1 MAVRH
6 AHSTASVLAVVDDGD
21 PGPLGSSWSEV
32 LKTAVRPE
40 FRVETYFPER
50 GEPILFGHVCAVEGC
65 TRRGNSRPG
74 RSGDKWLCITH
85 QAEWITA
92 GRRPVDEWLAD
103 GVSLLTAW
111 KRRLIPCSAV
121 GCERSRSSAW
131 WCFFHWK
138 RWINAGRP
146 DRETFA
152 QAAPPAP
159 VGEARCE
166 VPGCQFPATRRGR
179 LCDSHKRTADW
190 CRYKRMCDDVASFL
204 VVLAAAELRL
214 VPHYDFSGLDELL
227 RSELRYVIQQRLDE
241 NRHALDYRRVASA
254 AAFVAGLRVDSLLGH
269 DQAWWE
275 TS

>member
-1 MAVRH
+1 VRH

-21 PGPLGSSWSEV
+21 PGPLGGPWGEV
-32 LKTAVRPE
+32 LEGVVRPE
-40 FRVETYFPER
+40 FAVDTYFPER
-50 GEPILFGHVCAVEGC
+50 GEPSLFGHVCAVDGC

-74 RSGDKWLCITH
+74 RTGDKWLCITH

-92 GRRPVDEWLAD
+92 GRRPLDEWLAD

-111 KRRLIPCSAV
+111 KRRLIPCLAV

-138 RWINAGRP
+138 RWITAGRP

-152 QAAPPAP
+152 RTAPPAP
-159 VGEARCE
+159 LGEARCE
-166 VPGCQFPATRRGR
+166 VPNCRFPATRRGGR

-190 CRYKRMCDDVASFL
+190 CRYKCMCDDVDSFL

-214 VPHYDFSGLDELL
+214 VPHYDFSDQDEPL

-254 AAFVAGLRVDSLLGH
+254 AAFVAGLGVESLLSH
-269 DQAWWE
+269 DQEW
-275 TS
+275 